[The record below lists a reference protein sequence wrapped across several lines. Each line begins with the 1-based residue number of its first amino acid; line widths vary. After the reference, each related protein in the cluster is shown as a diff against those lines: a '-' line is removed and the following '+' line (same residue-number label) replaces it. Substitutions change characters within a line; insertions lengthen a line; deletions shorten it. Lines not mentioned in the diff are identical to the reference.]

1 MNKNSASQARLFDG
15 KSEVVHEE
23 ELYMERLDAFEAM
36 LSDIRRQAEYEKEQ
50 MARLKAAGKEKSATY
65 RQYFGNRML
74 YKMMLDKYKE
84 YGLL

>member
-1 MNKNSASQARLFDG
+1 MVN
-15 KSEVVHEE
+15 
-23 ELYMERLDAFEAM
+23 MERLDAFETM